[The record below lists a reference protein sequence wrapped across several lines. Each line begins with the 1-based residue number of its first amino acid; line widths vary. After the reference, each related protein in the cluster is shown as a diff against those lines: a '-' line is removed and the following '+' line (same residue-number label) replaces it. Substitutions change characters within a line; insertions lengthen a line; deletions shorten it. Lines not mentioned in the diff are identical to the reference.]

1 MHETFADHMQRMV
14 ASMESEEQNNQEQE
28 TPVTS
33 EQEIEPAETIHIHY
47 FPDAIVIVKEDGDT
61 AQHDNAVETTLAHTK
76 KPPVFIAYAICL
88 GYLFLILS
96 CIAFQAYCVFN
107 PPDATIRILTTQTP
121 LTTHATLSLPEHHLT
136 PLVFSQ
142 TQTINTTG
150 HGHQAATQARG
161 YVTFYNSLTQPQTID
176 AGTLLIGA
184 DNEQVLTNEP
194 AYIPAGN
201 LYTNRHATVSAHA
214 INYGSEGNIK
224 AGDIYG
230 ACCRAFIQVVNSAFS
245 GGQNERDFQAV
256 AKADI
261 DKVVNTLTSLFQ
273 KTLQTYVLSH
283 LSSDE
288 TLLTPIPCTTTMQG
302 NYPIGA
308 EATLVTVTFQ
318 KTCSPLSYS
327 TSDLQHQAENILA
340 QDAHNH
346 LGSGY
351 TLQGSI
357 ATSITKTAIRQQSIL
372 LSVTCMGSWA
382 RAFNTRNLA
391 TLIAGKTP
399 DQAITILEQSQGVKN
414 TGIHLEGLTD
424 RIPKNPDRIHFVFFY
439 EIA

>member
-1 MHETFADHMQRMV
+1 MHETIADHMQHMV
-14 ASMESEEQNNQEQE
+14 ASMESDEQNNLEQE
-28 TPVTS
+28 TPGTS
-33 EQEIEPAETIHIHY
+33 KQEREPAETIHIHY

-61 AQHDNAVETTLAHTK
+61 AQQDNTVETTLAQTK
-76 KPPVFIAYAICL
+76 KPSVFIAYAICL
-88 GYLFLILS
+88 CYLFLILS
-96 CIAFQAYCVFN
+96 CIAFQMYCVFN
-107 PPDATIRILTTQTP
+107 PPGATITILTTQTP
-121 LTTHATLSLPEHHLT
+121 ITTHATLSLPAHHLT

-150 HGHQAATQARG
+150 HGHQPATQARG

-176 AGTLLIGA
+176 AGTLLVGA
-184 DNEQVLTNEP
+184 DNEQVVTNEP

-201 LYTNRHATVSAHA
+201 LNTNGHATVSAHA
-214 INYGSEGNIK
+214 VNYGSEGNIK

-230 ACCRAFIQVVNSAFS
+230 ACCRAFIQVVNTTFT

-256 AKADI
+256 AKTDI
-261 DKVVNTLTSLFQ
+261 DKVVSNLTSLFQ
-273 KTLQTYVLSH
+273 QTLQTYVLTH

-288 TLLTPIPCTTTMQG
+288 TLLVPFPCTTTIQS
-302 NYPIGA
+302 NYPIRA

-318 KTCSPLSYS
+318 KTCSPLSYN
-327 TSDLQHQAENILA
+327 TSDLQHQAVNILA
-340 QDAHNH
+340 QDAQNH

-357 ATSITKTAIRQQSIL
+357 ATSITKTAIRQQTIL
-372 LSVTCMGSWA
+372 LSVTCSGSWA
-382 RAFNTRNLA
+382 RAFNTRYLA

-399 DQAITILEQSQGVKN
+399 DQAITILQQAQGVKN

-424 RIPKNPDRIHFVFFY
+424 RIPKNPDRIHFVFLY

>member
-1 MHETFADHMQRMV
+1 MHETFADQ
-14 ASMESEEQNNQEQE
+14 ASMDSEEQNNQEQE
-28 TPVTS
+28 IPGTS
-33 EQEIEPAETIHIHY
+33 EQIIEPAETIHIHY

-61 AQHDNAVETTLAHTK
+61 AQQDNTVETTLAQTK
-76 KPPVFIAYAICL
+76 KPSVFIAYTICL
-88 GYLFLILS
+88 CYLFLILS
-96 CIAFQAYCVFN
+96 CIAFQVYCLFN
-107 PPDATIRILTTQTP
+107 PPGATISILTTQTH
-121 LTTHATLSLPEHHLT
+121 LTTHATLTLPAHQLT

-142 TQTINTTG
+142 TQTTNTTG
-150 HGHQAATQARG
+150 HGHQPATQASG
-161 YVTFYNSLTQPQTID
+161 YITFYNSLTQPQTIT
-176 AGTLLIGA
+176 AGTLLVGA
-184 DNEQVLTNEP
+184 DKEQVVTNEP

-201 LYTNRHATVSAHA
+201 LYTNGHATVSAHA
-214 INYGSEGNIK
+214 VNYGLEGNIK

-230 ACCRAFIQVVNSAFS
+230 ACCRAFIQVVNSAFT

-261 DKVVNTLTSLFQ
+261 DKVASNLISQFQ
-273 KTLQTYVLSH
+273 QTLQTYVLSH

-288 TLLTPIPCTTTMQG
+288 TLLAPIPCTSKMQS

-308 EATLVTVTFQ
+308 EAALVTVTFQ
-318 KTCSPLSYS
+318 KTCSPLSYN

-340 QDAHNH
+340 QDAQNH

-357 ATSITKTAIRQQSIL
+357 ATNITKMAIRQQSIL
-372 LSVTCMGSWA
+372 LSVTCTGSWA
-382 RAFNTRNLA
+382 RAFNTRYLA

-399 DQAITILEQSQGVKN
+399 DQAITILEQAQGVKN

-424 RIPKNPDRIHFVFFY
+424 RIPTNPDRIRFVFLY
-439 EIA
+439 VLLKQA

>member
-1 MHETFADHMQRMV
+1 MHETFVDHMQHIV
-14 ASMESEEQNNQEQE
+14 ASMDNEQCNQEQE
-28 TPVTS
+28 TPGTS
-33 EQEIEPAETIHIHY
+33 EQETEPAETIHIHY

-61 AQHDNAVETTLAHTK
+61 AQQDNTVETTLAHTK
-76 KPPVFIAYAICL
+76 KPPVLIAYAICL
-88 GYLFLILS
+88 GYLFLIFS
-96 CIAFQAYCVFN
+96 CITFQVYCVFN
-107 PPDATIRILTTQTP
+107 PPGATIRILTTQTP
-121 LTTHATLSLPEHHLT
+121 ITTHTTVTLPAHQLT

-150 HGHQAATQARG
+150 RGHQPATQARG

-176 AGTLLIGA
+176 AGTLLVGA
-184 DNEQVLTNEP
+184 DNEQVVTNEP

-201 LYTNRHATVSAHA
+201 LSTNGHATVSAHA
-214 INYGSEGNIK
+214 VNYGSEGNIR

-245 GGQNERDFQAV
+245 GGRNERDFQAV

-273 KTLQTYVLSH
+273 QTLQNYVLSH

-288 TLLTPIPCTTTMQG
+288 TLLTPIPCTTTIQS

-308 EATLVTVTFQ
+308 EAALVTVTFQ
-318 KTCSPLSYS
+318 KTCSPLSYN
-327 TSDLQHQAENILA
+327 TSDLQQQAVNILTQEA
-340 QDAHNH
+340 QNY
-346 LGSGY
+346 LGSDY
-351 TLQGSI
+351 TLQGNI

-372 LSVTCMGSWA
+372 LSVSCSGSWA
-382 RAFNTRNLA
+382 RAFNTRYLA
-391 TLIAGKTP
+391 TLIAGKTA
-399 DQAITILEQSQGVKN
+399 DQAITILQQAQGVKN
-414 TGIHLEGLTD
+414 TGIHLEGFTD
-424 RIPKNPDRIHFVFFY
+424 RIPKNLDRIHFVFLY